1 MIKCTRDKVE
11 LGVNEDDLELIYST
25 IPAEVI
31 QKAKSE
37 GVLDKT
43 VASTIYVSDLRH
55 IFKSLIDDLGSEG
68 AVAVISLA
76 ISHVVD
82 EIK

>member
-1 MIKCTRDKVE
+1 MIKCTHDKVE
-11 LGVNEDDLELIYST
+11 LGVDENDLELIYSA
-25 IPAEVI
+25 IPAKVI

-43 VASTIYVSDLRH
+43 VASTIFASDLRR
-55 IFKSLIDDLGSEG
+55 IFKAMIDDLGSEG

-76 ISHVVD
+76 LSHVVD